1 MGVSENVGT
10 LFRGPSNKD
19 PLFKVLYSGPQFSE
33 TPIFACGEDDTR
45 NTIQTSKAWASHP
58 DSLNP

>member
-1 MGVSENVGT
+1 MGVSENGGT

-19 PLFKVLYSGPQFSE
+19 PLFRVLYSGPQFSE
-33 TPIFACGEDDTR
+33 T